1 MMFREIVTRAMSED
15 SVVVQ
20 PRHLDWL
27 YVKDAAAVV
36 AAALQNVIPHSRV
49 FNVAMGK
56 VYGPQELRQE
66 ILKVFPDAHVTIEPE
81 ESKSISKPTPMD
93 ITRLSKEVGF
103 TPRYSMQMALQDCAE
118 FYSNC
123 SAKDETML

>member
-1 MMFREIVTRAMSED
+1 MMFREIVTRAMSQD

-20 PRHLDWL
+20 PRYLDWL

-36 AAALQNVIPHSRV
+36 VAALQAVIPHSRI

-56 VYGPQELRQE
+56 VYGPQELCQE
-66 ILKVFPDAHVTIEPE
+66 ILKVFPDACVTIEPE
-81 ESKSISKPTPMD
+81 ESGSINKPTPMD
-93 ITRLSKEVGF
+93 ITRLSEELGF

-123 SAKDETML
+123 LTKDGTLP